1 MKGTSFSLKKHVLI
15 VGAGPAGLA
24 AAHELL
30 ARGADRYDVTVLE
43 ASHEL
48 GGISRTVAHGAL
60 RMDMGGHRFFSKE
73 PRVETWWHARMPLQ
87 GAPAKDDIALDRTV
101 PLAAGGPDPETCDRV
116 MLRRRRLSRI
126 YYDHAL
132 FDYPLSLSAATLRQL
147 GAGRMAK
154 VAASYLAARLHPL
167 PEDSLENF
175 YINRFGRTLY
185 EIFFEGYTEKLWGR
199 HPREIDA
206 AWGAQRVKGLSI
218 SAVLADALA
227 GRRKDGEKRGEADG
241 AGAEGHGGE
250 NVETSLIH
258 SFEYPKL
265 GPGQLWEQ
273 AAREV
278 EQMGGRIE
286 LGKRVCA
293 VKEGAAAQGT
303 PAPGSA
309 PAPAPITLSCDDG
322 SSYAAD
328 FVVSTMPLN
337 DLVAAMDDVPDRVAR
352 IAAGLP
358 YRSFLTVGLLT
369 DKLALQTTP
378 HSRGLGGL
386 VGDNWIYVQDTQVK
400 LGRIQVFNNWSPYL
414 VPDPAHTVWL
424 GLEYFCDE
432 GDAFW
437 RADDAALLA
446 QAHAELARIGV
457 LAPDAPVLDSHVVRV
472 PKAYP
477 AYFDSYAQIDE
488 LRAWLDTHPWL
499 LCAGRNGQHRYNN
512 MDHSMMTGF
521 LAADALLDPGFDRAR
536 IWQVNTEQVYQEDA
550 GAGTAADAG
559 AAASAT
565 TTATAAPADAGA
577 TTAATATPATEAA
590 APPTPTP

>member
-1 MKGTSFSLKKHVLI
+1 MKKRVLVI
-15 VGAGPAGLA
+15 GAGPAGLA

-30 ARGADRYDVTVLE
+30 ARGAGRYDVTVLE
-43 ASHEL
+43 ASHEV
-48 GGISRTVAHGAL
+48 GGISRTVVYGGL

-73 PRVETWWHARMPLQ
+73 PRVVKWWHERMPVQ
-87 GAPAKDDIALDRTV
+87 GAPSKDDIALGRAV
-101 PLAAGGPDPETCDRV
+101 PLAPGGPDPEACDRV
-116 MLRRRRLSRI
+116 MLHRQRLSRI
-126 YYDHAL
+126 YYDRAL
-132 FDYPLSLSAATLRQL
+132 FDYPLSLSAATMRQL

-154 VAASYLAARLHPL
+154 VAASYLAAQLHPL

-206 AWGAQRVKGLSI
+206 AWGAQRVKGLSVA
-218 SAVLADALA
+218 AVLKDALA
-227 GRRKDGEKRGEADG
+227 SRRPQHEGAGGQADG
-241 AGAEGHGGE
+241 REHGGARRE
-250 NVETSLIH
+250 DGDGQGEGACPDASVETSLIH

-278 EQMGGRIE
+278 EEMGGAIE
-286 LGKRVCA
+286 FGKQVRA
-293 VKEGAAAQGT
+293 LHEGAPHEGTPAAAARSGQTENGATRSAGT
-303 PAPGSA
+303 PAPV
-309 PAPAPITLSCDDG
+309 TLLCDDG

-328 FVVSTMPLN
+328 FVVSTMPLK
-337 DLVAAMDDVPDRVAR
+337 DLVAAMDDVPGRIAR
-352 IAAGLP
+352 IAAHLP
-358 YRSFLTVGLLT
+358 YRSFLTAGLLT
-369 DKLALQTTP
+369 DKLALQP
-378 HSRGLGGL
+378 SPASRGLGGL

-414 VPDPAHTVWL
+414 LPDPAHTVWL

-437 RADDAALLA
+437 NTDDAAIVA
-446 QAHAELARIGV
+446 QAHAELSRIGV
-457 LAPDAPVLDSHVVRV
+457 LAANAPVLDSHVTRV

-477 AYFDSYAQIDE
+477 AYFDSYAHIGE
-488 LRAWLDTHPWL
+488 LAAWLNAHPWL

-536 IWQVNTEQVYQEDA
+536 IWQVNTERSYQE
-550 GAGTAADAG
+550 GTG
-559 AAASAT
+559 R
-565 TTATAAPADAGA
+565 
-577 TTAATATPATEAA
+577 
-590 APPTPTP
+590 

>member
-1 MKGTSFSLKKHVLI
+1 
-15 VGAGPAGLA
+15 
-24 AAHELL
+24 
-30 ARGADRYDVTVLE
+30 
-43 ASHEL
+43 
-48 GGISRTVAHGAL
+48 
-60 RMDMGGHRFFSKE
+60 
-73 PRVETWWHARMPLQ
+73 MPLQ
-87 GAPAKDDIALDRTV
+87 GAPAKDDIELCRTV
-101 PLAAGGPDPETCDRV
+101 PLAPGGPDPEACNRV

-132 FDYPLSLSAATLRQL
+132 FDYPLSLSATTMRQL
-147 GAGRMAK
+147 GTGRMAK

-218 SAVLADALA
+218 SAIVADALA
-227 GRRKDGEKRGEADG
+227 GRRGHKNRNGSEDGGHGEA
-241 AGAEGHGGE
+241 ATQNT

-273 AAREV
+273 AAREI
-278 EQMGGRIE
+278 EEMGGRIE
-286 LGKRVCA
+286 FGKRVCA
-293 VKEGAAAQGT
+293 VKEDAAQRDV
-303 PAPGSA
+303 SA
-309 PAPAPITLSCDDG
+309 PASAPATAPITVLCDDD

-337 DLVAAMDDVPDRVAR
+337 ELVAAMDGVPPRIAH

-369 DKLALQTTP
+369 NKLALP
-378 HSRGLGGL
+378 ASRSSRGLGGL
-386 VGDNWIYVQDTQVK
+386 IGDNWIYVQDTKVK

-414 VPDPAHTVWL
+414 VPDPAHTAWL

-437 RADDAALLA
+437 SADDAALLA
-446 QAHAELARIGV
+446 QAHAELVQIGV
-457 LAPDAPVLDSHVVRV
+457 LAPDAPILDSRIVRV

-477 AYFDSYAQIDE
+477 AYFDSYAHIDE
-488 LRAWLDTHPWL
+488 LRTWLSAHPWL

-521 LAADALLDPGFDRAR
+521 LAADALLDPGFDRSR
-536 IWQVNTEQVYQEDA
+536 IWQVNTEQSYHEGA
-550 GAGTAADAG
+550 GASR
-559 AAASAT
+559 AASASDADT
-565 TTATAAPADAGA
+565 GAATNAPKTAP
-577 TTAATATPATEAA
+577 TATP
-590 APPTPTP
+590 

>member
-1 MKGTSFSLKKHVLI
+1 MKNTVLI

-30 ARGADRYDVTVLE
+30 TRGDGRYDVTVLE
-43 ASHEL
+43 ASHEI
-48 GGISRTVAHGAL
+48 GGISRTVAHGGL

-73 PRVETWWHARMPLQ
+73 PRVMKWWHERMPLQ
-87 GAPAKDDIALDRTV
+87 GAPAKDDIELCRTV
-101 PLAAGGPDPETCDRV
+101 PLAPGGPDPEACNRV

-132 FDYPLSLSAATLRQL
+132 FDYPLSLSATTMRQL
-147 GAGRMAK
+147 GTGRMAK
-154 VAASYLAARLHPL
+154 VIASYLAARLHPL

-218 SAVLADALA
+218 SAIVADALA
-227 GRRKDGEKRGEADG
+227 GRRGHKNRNGSEDGGHGEA
-241 AGAEGHGGE
+241 ATQNT

-273 AAREV
+273 AAREI
-278 EQMGGRIE
+278 EEMGGRIE
-286 LGKRVCA
+286 FGKRVCA
-293 VKEGAAAQGT
+293 VKEDAAQRDV
-303 PAPGSA
+303 SA
-309 PAPAPITLSCDDG
+309 PASAPATAPITVLCDDD

-337 DLVAAMDDVPDRVAR
+337 ELVAAMDGVPPRIAH

-369 DKLALQTTP
+369 NKLALP
-378 HSRGLGGL
+378 AGSASRGLGGL
-386 VGDNWIYVQDTQVK
+386 IGDNWIYVQDTQVK

-414 VPDPAHTVWL
+414 VPDPAHTAWL

-437 RADDAALLA
+437 SADDAALLA
-446 QAHAELARIGV
+446 QAHAELVQIGV
-457 LAPDAPVLDSHVVRV
+457 LAPDAPILDSRIVRV

-477 AYFDSYAQIDE
+477 AYFDSYAHIDE
-488 LRAWLDTHPWL
+488 LRTWLSAHPWL

-521 LAADALLDPGFDRAR
+521 LAADALLDPGFDRSR
-536 IWQVNTEQVYQEDA
+536 IWQVNTEQSYHEGA
-550 GAGTAADAG
+550 GAGASR
-559 AAASAT
+559 AASASDADT
-565 TTATAAPADAGA
+565 GTATNAPK
-577 TTAATATPATEAA
+577 TAPTATP
-590 APPTPTP
+590 

>member
-1 MKGTSFSLKKHVLI
+1 MKNTVLI

-30 ARGADRYDVTVLE
+30 ARGDGRYDVTVLE
-43 ASHEL
+43 ASHEV
-48 GGISRTVAHGAL
+48 GGISRTVAHGGL

-73 PRVETWWHARMPLQ
+73 PRVVKWWHERMPLQ
-87 GAPAKDDIALDRTV
+87 GAPAKDDIELCRAV
-101 PLAAGGPDPETCDRV
+101 PLAPGGPDPEACDRV

-132 FDYPLSLSAATLRQL
+132 FDYPLSLSAATMRQL

-154 VAASYLAARLHPL
+154 VAASYLAAQLHPL

-218 SAVLADALA
+218 SAIVADALA
-227 GRRKDGEKRGEADG
+227 GRRGRGQAGAGDGRGEPATQDTQ
-241 AGAEGHGGE
+241 
-250 NVETSLIH
+250 VKTSLIH

-273 AAREV
+273 AAREI
-278 EQMGGRIE
+278 EEMGGRIE
-286 LGKRVCA
+286 FDKRVCA
-293 VKEGAAAQGT
+293 VKENAARRGT
-303 PAPGSA
+303 SA
-309 PAPAPITLSCDDG
+309 PTAAPITVLCDDG

-328 FVVSTMPLN
+328 SIVSTMPLN
-337 DLVAAMDDVPDRVAR
+337 ELVAAMDGVPPHIAR

-369 DKLALQTTP
+369 DKLALP
-378 HSRGLGGL
+378 ASRSSRGLGGL
-386 VGDNWIYVQDTQVK
+386 IGDNWIYVQDTQVK

-414 VPDPAHTVWL
+414 VPDPAHTTWL

-437 RADDAALLA
+437 SADDAALLE
-446 QAHAELARIGV
+446 QAHAELVQIGV
-457 LAPDAPVLDSHVVRV
+457 LAPDAPILDSRIVRV

-477 AYFDSYAQIDE
+477 AYFDSYAHIDE
-488 LRAWLDTHPWL
+488 LRAWLSAHPWL

-521 LAADALLDPGFDRAR
+521 LAADALLDPSFDRAR
-536 IWQVNTEQVYQEDA
+536 IWQVNTEQSYHEDADA
-550 GAGTAADAG
+550 GAGG
-559 AAASAT
+559 AASASGMSAEMVAGAGGAT
-565 TTATAAPADAGA
+565 RTSDADTGADADTDAATNAPKTAPTATS
-577 TTAATATPATEAA
+577 
-590 APPTPTP
+590 

>member
-1 MKGTSFSLKKHVLI
+1 MKNTVLI

-30 ARGADRYDVTVLE
+30 TRGDGRYDVTVLE
-43 ASHEL
+43 VSHEI
-48 GGISRTVAHGAL
+48 GGISRTVAHGGL

-73 PRVETWWHARMPLQ
+73 PRVMKWWHERMPLQ
-87 GAPAKDDIALDRTV
+87 GAPAKDDIELCRTV
-101 PLAAGGPDPETCDRV
+101 PLAPGGPDPEACNRV

-132 FDYPLSLSAATLRQL
+132 FDYPLSLSATTMRQL
-147 GAGRMAK
+147 GTGRMAK

-218 SAVLADALA
+218 SAIVADALA
-227 GRRKDGEKRGEADG
+227 GRRGHKNRNGSEDGGHGEA
-241 AGAEGHGGE
+241 ATQNT

-273 AAREV
+273 AAREI
-278 EQMGGRIE
+278 EEMGGRIE
-286 LGKRVCA
+286 FGKRVCA
-293 VKEGAAAQGT
+293 VKEDAAQHGKAV
-303 PAPGSA
+303 PASA
-309 PAPAPITLSCDDG
+309 PATAPITVLCDDD

-337 DLVAAMDDVPDRVAR
+337 ELVAAMDGVPPRIAH

-369 DKLALQTTP
+369 NKLALP
-378 HSRGLGGL
+378 AGSASRGLGGL
-386 VGDNWIYVQDTQVK
+386 IGDNWIYVQDTQVK

-414 VPDPAHTVWL
+414 VPDPAHTAWL

-437 RADDAALLA
+437 SADDAALLA
-446 QAHAELARIGV
+446 QAHAELVQIGV
-457 LAPDAPVLDSHVVRV
+457 LAPDAPILDSRIVRV

-477 AYFDSYAQIDE
+477 AYFDSYAHIDE
-488 LRAWLDTHPWL
+488 LRTWLSAHPWL

-521 LAADALLDPGFDRAR
+521 LAADALLDPGFDRSR
-536 IWQVNTEQVYQEDA
+536 IWQVNTEQSYHEGA
-550 GAGTAADAG
+550 GAGASR
-559 AAASAT
+559 AASASDADT
-565 TTATAAPADAGA
+565 GAATNAPKTAP
-577 TTAATATPATEAA
+577 TATP
-590 APPTPTP
+590 